1 MKKALLVILICME
14 ATRGILIIKKE
25 IILVEDTKMYLMLF
39 IENKIIKNNKR
50 L

>member
-1 MKKALLVILICME
+1 MICME
-14 ATRGILIIKKE
+14 ATRGILIIKKV
-25 IILVEDTKMYLMLF
+25 IIQAPNIKMCLMLF

>member
-1 MKKALLVILICME
+1 ME